1 MEHRKQLFLERL
13 YTLYMEELYNFA
25 CNEFHYN
32 KNKADEVIHLEIIK
46 KIVDNYDHNI
56 QENMSETSESKIK
69 NYVRDDREAWTK
81 VLIKAFNETIVKVLQ
96 I

>member
-1 MEHRKQLFLERL
+1 MIFKSSVYIISVINQFEERIIGL
-13 YTLYMEELYNFA
+13 K
-25 CNEFHYN
+25 C
-32 KNKADEVIHLEIIK
+32 KADEVIHLEIIK

-96 I
+96 IEEKR